1 MPMGRGVDPMIDY
14 LGCNLGNEEC
24 VRCALQHLA
33 SMTKDDVP
41 EVDGMSK
48 NIILRAMNDYI
59 GETDIVVAG
68 LNVLNNLLVTG
79 KCVIFLSPA
88 SDIPFD
94 ILHILKITNPYF
106 PVSKW
111 IVTDFAMMIFVTCQW
126 ILKEIVNSVNIQSI
140 SFQSYNHIAEG
151 HIP

>member
-1 MPMGRGVDPMIDY
+1 MQIYFYACTKKYSTHKGLIFTVSPPGPMPMGRGVDPMIDY

-59 GETDIVVAG
+59 AETDIVVAG

-79 KCVIFLSPA
+79 NCVIFLSPA
-88 SDIPFD
+88 VD
-94 ILHILKITNPYF
+94 ILHIIRSQIRISLLI
-106 PVSKW
+106 SWW
-111 IVTDFAMMIFVTCQW
+111 IVADFAMIIFVMYQW
-126 ILKEIVNSVNIQSI
+126 IL
-140 SFQSYNHIAEG
+140 
-151 HIP
+151 